1 MTIAKDIKY
10 FILQNF
16 MTGLAYRFADLYA
29 KTLRIEFDGM
39 DALKQFLE
47 AGGRVIFASWH
58 QRIFGGFFGPQL
70 FKRPFCIMM
79 SRSRDGEFASNV
91 VQRIGGW
98 IPIRGSSSR
107 GGAQALY
114 AMIKGVLKYQVG
126 VLIVDGPTGPPRLV
140 KPGVIA
146 LAQKT
151 HAAISLGL
159 ISYEKSWVLN
169 SWDRFMIPKPFSR
182 VLIRFVPP
190 QPVPYEMNDEQF
202 EALRRDIE
210 EKLIRGYEE
219 ADNYWQNRK
228 V

>member
-1 MTIAKDIKY
+1 MSIAKDIKY

-16 MTGLAYRFADLYA
+16 MTGLAYRLADLYT
-29 KTLRIEFDGM
+29 KTLRIEFDGL
-39 DALKQFLE
+39 DALKEFMK

-58 QRIFGGFFGPQL
+58 QRIFGGFYGPKL
-70 FKRPFCIMM
+70 FDRPFCIMM
-79 SRSRDGEFASNV
+79 SRSRDGEFVAKII
-91 VQRIGGW
+91 QRIGGW

-107 GGAQALY
+107 GGAPALH
-114 AMIKGVLKYQVG
+114 AMIKSILKYQVG
-126 VLIVDGPTGPPRLV
+126 VLIVDGPTGPPRVV

-159 ISYEKSWVLN
+159 ISYEHSWEFN

-182 VLIRFVPP
+182 VLIRFSHPY
-190 QPVPYEMNDEQF
+190 PVSQQTNDEQF
-202 EALRRDIE
+202 EALRLDLE
-210 EKLIRGYEE
+210 EKLIQGYKE
-219 ADNYWQNRK
+219 ADDYWRNKK